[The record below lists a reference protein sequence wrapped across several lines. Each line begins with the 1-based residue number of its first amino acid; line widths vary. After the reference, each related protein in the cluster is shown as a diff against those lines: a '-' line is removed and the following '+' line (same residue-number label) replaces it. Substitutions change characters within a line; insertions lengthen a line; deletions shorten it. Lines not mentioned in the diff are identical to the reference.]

1 MHDKKE
7 WMIVYLSLP
16 TNHKSKP
23 LAYIYIY
30 IYKLVFSLF
39 LFYFIFYCRRYYT
52 SEYCLP
58 LFLNIGT
65 F

>member
-23 LAYIYIY
+23 LAYIYN
-30 IYKLVFSLF
+30 LSSLSSSF
-39 LFYFIFYCRRYYT
+39 TLFFIAAATTPQSITCR
-52 SEYCLP
+52 S
-58 LFLNIGT
+58 F
-65 F
+65 